1 MLRGVNDRNMSS
13 KNLTNGELPILTNT
27 AVGAKSYAVGAKSYA
42 VGAKSHAVGAKSY
55 AVGAKSYAVG
65 AKSYAVGAN
74 NPTQGLRKTRPKTN
88 HLFNL

>member
-42 VGAKSHAVGAKSY
+42 VGAKSHAVGA
-55 AVGAKSYAVG
+55 
-65 AKSYAVGAN
+65 N
-74 NPTQGLRKTRPKTN
+74 NPTQGLRKTRPNTN
-88 HLFNL
+88 H